1 MCIQGKA
8 RKIFFRCIHHFNRVK
23 TLRNFSVFLLK
34 VLKLFHLL
42 DLFKH
47 LLSHSLLQ
55 KYHCAKNVQIW
66 SFFWPI
72 FCHIWPEYRKNGP
85 EKTLHLETFYAV
97 YVLHLYSLFLRLI
110 TNNFSGLKMFG
121 LIKLNAS
128 FLMTKIYG
136 IERII
141 QVFYIPDD
149 IINYCCRILP
159 ITIKSES

>member
-1 MCIQGKA
+1 MSKYGVFSGPYFAIFGLNTGK
-8 RKIFFRCIHHFNRVK
+8 
-23 TLRNFSVFLLK
+23 
-34 VLKLFHLL
+34 
-42 DLFKH
+42 
-47 LLSHSLLQ
+47 
-55 KYHCAKNVQIW
+55 Y
-66 SFFWPI
+66 
-72 FCHIWPEYRKNGP
+72 GP
-85 EKTLHLETFYAV
+85 EKTLHLETFYTV

-149 IINYCCRILP
+149 IINYCCRI
-159 ITIKSES
+159 

>member
-1 MCIQGKA
+1 MSKYGVFSGPYFAIFGLNTGK
-8 RKIFFRCIHHFNRVK
+8 
-23 TLRNFSVFLLK
+23 
-34 VLKLFHLL
+34 
-42 DLFKH
+42 
-47 LLSHSLLQ
+47 
-55 KYHCAKNVQIW
+55 Y
-66 SFFWPI
+66 
-72 FCHIWPEYRKNGP
+72 GP

-159 ITIKSES
+159 IIIKSES

>member
-42 DLFKH
+42 SICCLIRYCK
-47 LLSHSLLQ
+47 SITAQ
-55 KYHCAKNVQIW
+55 KMSKYGVFSGPYFA
-66 SFFWPI
+66 I
-72 FCHIWPEYRKNGP
+72 FGLNTGKYGP

-141 QVFYIPDD
+141 QVFYIPDE
-149 IINYCCRILP
+149 IINYCCRI
-159 ITIKSES
+159 